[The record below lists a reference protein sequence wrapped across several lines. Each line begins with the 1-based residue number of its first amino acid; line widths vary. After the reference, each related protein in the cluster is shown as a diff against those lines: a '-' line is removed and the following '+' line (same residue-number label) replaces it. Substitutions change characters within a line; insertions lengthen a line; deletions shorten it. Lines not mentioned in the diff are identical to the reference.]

1 MTKRGVN
8 CEYNFKT
15 LKYTYIV
22 TTFDGSM
29 SNNFF
34 DLGAHTDRGIERQ
47 TDEQKRLS
55 IEAELEYICLIRLQE
70 PSSDF
75 NDKDNT
81 P

>member
-1 MTKRGVN
+1 
-8 CEYNFKT
+8 
-15 LKYTYIV
+15 
-22 TTFDGSM
+22 M

-55 IEAELEYICLIRLQE
+55 IEAKLENICLIRLQE
-70 PSSDF
+70 PSSDL